1 MRWVKAI
8 WNNLNP
14 SVIANCWRHTGLLNT
29 ATAAPPST
37 PPSTANEEATDAEF
51 IADFN
56 NFLQVTNIQ
65 SAMTLTD
72 FISPA
77 NEDAVQEQLTDEQI
91 IEIVLKVDEDE
102 EDEEELEPPSP
113 YLNLPKQDKVISIA
127 QTITFIENS
136 PDGWKN
142 EQQTVVRHLRRM
154 QRDLRYEII
163 REREE
168 RSTQTS
174 ISSFFRRIE

>member
-29 ATAAPPST
+29 VITIPFSIPPMV
-37 PPSTANEEATDAEF
+37 NEEMVDAEF

-56 NFLQVTNIQ
+56 NFLQATNIQ
-65 SAMTLTD
+65 SAMTLNN
-72 FISPA
+72 FINPA

-91 IEIVLKVDEDE
+91 IELVLRMDEDE
-102 EDEEELEPPSP
+102 EDEEELELPSP
-113 YLNLPKQDKVISIA
+113 YLNLPKSDRVIALA
-127 QTITFIENS
+127 QTITFIENA
-136 PDGWKN
+136 PDGWKEGPQN
-142 EQQTVVRHLRRM
+142 VVRYLRRM

-163 REREE
+163 KEQEE
-168 RSTQTS
+168 KNIQTT
-174 ISSFFRRIE
+174 ISSFFLRIE